1 MMKEKTTLINGGQ
14 KLFELNQFHFAAG
27 RKLVQNST
35 NIITVLTTKQ
45 TSWIHE
51 IADAQ
56 KIRYTILF
64 SLSTIFKQDFCML

>member
-1 MMKEKTTLINGGQ
+1 MKEKATLINGGQ

-45 TSWIHE
+45 TWWIHE
-51 IADAQ
+51 IACAQ

-64 SLSTIFKQDFCML
+64 SLSTIFKQVFCML